1 MAQAQAK
8 RVYPSLVKSLDLI
21 LQEIAHNKTCHQT
34 QSIRI
39 KSRWLVFKQLK
50 RKNCYFLQL
59 YLTGVLHP
67 LDESQNMPHNVCRIR
82 NDPKI
87 IYYYTKKYSHC
98 KNQDKITQNMLK
110 FPCYNASR
118 EFQTEDKHSKWC
130 LSFSFCQANIPSF
143 DGANCTSL

>member
-8 RVYPSLVKSLDLI
+8 RVYQSLVKSLDLI

-87 IYYYTKKYSHC
+87 IDHYTKKILSLQ
-98 KNQDKITQNMLK
+98 K
-110 FPCYNASR
+110 SR
-118 EFQTEDKHSKWC
+118 
-130 LSFSFCQANIPSF
+130 
-143 DGANCTSL
+143 